1 MRKIQKKIPRSK
13 ILVILLLFI
22 FLFSL
27 IKISMSYAATD
38 SLLITNIEVSNKS
51 DTANLDDL
59 SFENCKIK
67 SNVTFHKL
75 GDYIT
80 YKIKIKNDDTNNYTI
95 KSISN
100 DNTNQYISYIHESY
114 EGTKFNSKDEIEI
127 EITEKYVKENTDIST
142 RIQNISVNFKFVL
155 EDENGNIVEKSIS
168 INKNP
173 YTGDN
178 IQIYIVI
185 FIISF
190 ILLVWLLKNQRS
202 IYGIKHNKNRFK
214 FFSLLLIGMM
224 IMPGISRA
232 GMDNSLTCENTVVLK
247 NKLLVTYIVNNT
259 SNLKTIN
266 YNENLNDLEDPD
278 LEGYE
283 FVEWDNEDGTVF
295 NKNTNLKDDIKIIAE
310 LNSAI
315 PCEIKFDKNDETAT
329 GTMPNQQVQSGTTT
343 KLNENSYEKIG
354 YELKEWNTRA
364 DGMGDSYTDM
374 GDINISQNITLY
386 AQWKTVNTQ
395 FIAGEDFNSKIKTL
409 AGTTSPTWT
418 TSNTNIT
425 KIKRYDGTPDLT
437 TMTSDNIVS
446 TEESEYPIYMW
457 YDDGMIYWWSQSKK
471 PKLNSNCSKMF
482 GFLTKLE
489 EIDVTSFTATELID
503 TSRMFYDCC
512 ELKELDVSK
521 FNTENVTDMSYMF
534 GFCSKITELDVS
546 NFKTQNVIN
555 MSGLFASCNLLN
567 EIDVSDFN
575 TSNVTNMAGMFN
587 SCRSINTID
596 VSNFNTEKVT
606 DMSAMFYYCTNL
618 SALDLYSF
626 DTKNVI
632 NMGSMFGYCKN
643 LSSLNI
649 SSFDTENVN
658 DMNHMFSN
666 CDSFIIIDIS
676 SFNMK
681 SVFYLKEMFSEC
693 DNLKKVILSNSE
705 WNSSVSNHRM
715 FMNSKALEEIY
726 FGGLIRASGCGV
738 FYGCESLKTIY
749 VTSAYKSIS
758 FNYDYLGN
766 VMRDTDTFYNCS
778 SLVGGNGTTWASD
791 KTGTSYARVDR
802 GYSYGYFTLV
812 EDTP

>member
-1 MRKIQKKIPRSK
+1 M
-13 ILVILLLFI
+13 
-22 FLFSL
+22 
-27 IKISMSYAATD
+27 
-38 SLLITNIEVSNKS
+38 
-51 DTANLDDL
+51 
-59 SFENCKIK
+59 
-67 SNVTFHKL
+67 
-75 GDYIT
+75 
-80 YKIKIKNDDTNNYTI
+80 
-95 KSISN
+95 
-100 DNTNQYISYIHESY
+100 
-114 EGTKFNSKDEIEI
+114 
-127 EITEKYVKENTDIST
+127 
-142 RIQNISVNFKFVL
+142 VN
-155 EDENGNIVEKSIS
+155 ENGEATLNDEWQ
-168 INKNP
+168 
-173 YTGDN
+173 D
-178 IQIYIVI
+178 
-185 FIISF
+185 
-190 ILLVWLLKNQRS
+190 
-202 IYGIKHNKNRFK
+202 
-214 FFSLLLIGMM
+214 
-224 IMPGISRA
+224 
-232 GMDNSLTCENTVVLK
+232 
-247 NKLLVTYIVNNT
+247 
-259 SNLKTIN
+259 LKTN
-266 YNENLNDLEDPD
+266 
-278 LEGYE
+278 
-283 FVEWDNEDGTVF
+283 
-295 NKNTNLKDDIKIIAE
+295 
-310 LNSAI
+310 
-315 PCEIKFDKNDETAT
+315 
-329 GTMPNQQVQSGTTT
+329 T